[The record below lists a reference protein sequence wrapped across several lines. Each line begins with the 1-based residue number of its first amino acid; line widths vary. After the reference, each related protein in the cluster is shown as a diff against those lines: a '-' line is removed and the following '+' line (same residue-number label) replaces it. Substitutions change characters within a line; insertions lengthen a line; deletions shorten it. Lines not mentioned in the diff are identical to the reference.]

1 MEPTL
6 AATQAATEFNSVA
19 FIMQGGFVSIAVA
32 VILLMMSV
40 ASWYFIVVKTI
51 QIIKLK
57 RQIDQDIT
65 AFWNAPSLQSALQNG
80 LKSTNQSPSGL
91 LAEQAVNAAQHHQ
104 THAKNH
110 DLTTISEAC
119 SHDEFIAR
127 NMRRNMSHT
136 SAKLES
142 GLSVLA
148 SVGSVSPFV
157 GLFGTVWGIYHAL
170 ASISASGQATLD
182 KVAGPVGE
190 ALIMTAIGLAVA
202 IPAVLAYN
210 TFVKQNRVMMATLEN
225 FAQDLHTLL
234 TTGAALLIKP
244 LVKTK
249 TASNATLREV
259 AA

>member
-1 MEPTL
+1 MQP
-6 AATQAATEFNSVA
+6 TEFNSLA

-32 VILLMMSV
+32 VILLAMSV
-40 ASWYFIVVKTI
+40 ASWYFMLVKTVQVLKI
-51 QIIKLK
+51 KTSIKLYMAEFWAAPNLHTAINTIK
-57 RQIDQDIT
+57 IDSPAHQLAT
-65 AFWNAPSLQSALQNG
+65 NAFD
-80 LKSTNQSPSGL
+80 
-91 LAEQAVNAAQHHQ
+91 AAQHHQ
-104 THAKNH
+104 THAAKN
-110 DLTTISEAC
+110 LAESC
-119 SHDEFIAR
+119 SYDEFVAR
-127 NMRRNMSHT
+127 SMRRSLSQTT
-136 SAKLES
+136 SQLDA

-210 TFVKQNRVMMATLEN
+210 AFVKQNRVITAMLDT

-234 TTGAALLIKP
+234 TTGAP
-244 LVKTK
+244 LVVKNQKAKHTK
-249 TASNATLREV
+249 NNVNALPTNKPQGV
-259 AA
+259 PA